1 MKHNYFN
8 NHKTFS
14 KVVFIDGIPRVG
26 KTALSSIISTL
37 NKSELL
43 QFCLFIEQVLPALKY
58 KKISKDF
65 AKAFINTHL
74 NEIIYNTM
82 ISRNINLRKGEF
94 TSAYSFRDKKIYL
107 KRMLMPDGDI
117 VINRLKKNKNFFPFL
132 SHDFMALYPQLKEMK
147 LNYKLIEIYRN
158 PFDIICSWH
167 NKGFGSRFISDV
179 RTWTIKAGKNNRLVP
194 WYAFEYQQKYLNS
207 TPLNRCI
214 MNVINLLDLSVKN
227 HLRFQNDKNVITFK
241 HEEFIE
247 NTNFFIKKIS
257 NFLESPVNGKSV
269 TKLLK
274 STNLPKPYSYAN
286 TEKNKYFIKNNTS
299 KKQYQTIENLEKNY
313 LKYFY
318 GIKKNV
324 ISVK

>member
-1 MKHNYFN
+1 M
-8 NHKTFS
+8 
-14 KVVFIDGIPRVG
+14 
-26 KTALSSIISTL
+26 
-37 NKSELL
+37 
-43 QFCLFIEQVLPALKY
+43 
-58 KKISKDF
+58 
-65 AKAFINTHL
+65 
-74 NEIIYNTM
+74 
-82 ISRNINLRKGEF
+82 
-94 TSAYSFRDKKIYL
+94 
-107 KRMLMPDGDI
+107 
-117 VINRLKKNKNFFPFL
+117 
-132 SHDFMALYPQLKEMK
+132 
-147 LNYKLIEIYRN
+147 
-158 PFDIICSWH
+158 
-167 NKGFGSRFISDV
+167 
-179 RTWTIKAGKNNRLVP
+179 
-194 WYAFEYQQKYLNS
+194 
-207 TPLNRCI
+207 
-214 MNVINLLDLSVKN
+214 INLLDLSVKN
-227 HLRFQNDKNVITFK
+227 HLRFQSDKNVITFK

>member
-82 ISRNINLRKGEF
+82 ISRNVNLRKGEF

-107 KRMLMPDGDI
+107 KRMSMPDGDI

-158 PFDIICSWH
+158 PFDIISSWH

-214 MNVINLLDLSVKN
+214 INVINLLDLSVKN
-227 HLRFQNDKNVITFK
+227 HLRFQSDKNVITFK